1 MTKQEFQ
8 TLVNSRVLI
17 LDGATGSNLQKRG
30 MPTGICPE
38 LWITEHP
45 EVLKQLQNEYI
56 EAGSDIVYAPT
67 FSGNRIKMEEYG
79 LGDRLDEINTKL
91 VRICK
96 ENAAGRALVA
106 GDITMT
112 GAQLEPIGDLKFETL
127 VDVYKEQIGIL
138 AREGVDLIVIETMM
152 SLQETR
158 AAVIAAKE
166 AAPELPLMATLSF
179 TESGKTLYGAAA
191 ASAVVVLQEMGV
203 DAVGMNCSAGP
214 NRLPG
219 VLDQMLAVAKVPVI
233 AKPNAGLPKLDENGQ
248 TIYDMGPE
256 EFQKHM
262 RVLVEKGAAVVGGCC
277 GTSPD
282 YIRLLKD
289 IVAEKEG
296 PAVTKNE
303 NQAIYLASERE
314 VFAFEEN
321 QTLDLGAGIDFSKDE
336 DLVDEYKNGEFDTAV
351 DTAFDL
357 MDDEV
362 DALLFFADIE
372 ELDEAEIL
380 LEVIPEVT
388 QMVSLP
394 VVVATASLRTV
405 ETVLEHYSGIL
416 AIQCLAEDEDTK
428 KAIYQAVK
436 SCGAKLVTID
446 KKIICC

>member
-17 LDGATGSNLQKRG
+17 LDGATGSNLQRRG
-30 MPTGICPE
+30 MPTGVCPE
-38 LWITEHP
+38 LWITEHQ
-45 EVLKQLQNEYI
+45 EVLRQLQNEYI

-127 VDVYKEQIGIL
+127 IDVYKEQIGIL
-138 AREGVDLIVIETMM
+138 AREGVDLLVVETMM

-158 AAVIAAKE
+158 AAMIAARE
-166 AAPELPLMATLSF
+166 VAPQLPIMATLSF
-179 TESGKTLYGAAA
+179 TESGKTLYGADA
-191 ASAVVVLQEMGV
+191 ASAVAVLQEMGA

-214 NRLPG
+214 DRLG
-219 VLDQMLAVAKVPVI
+219 SVLDRMLAVAKVPVI
-233 AKPNAGLPKLDENGQ
+233 TKPNAGLPKLDENGQ

-256 EFQKHM
+256 EFKNHM
-262 RVLVEKGAAVVGGCC
+262 ETLVESGAAVIGGCC

-282 YIRLLKD
+282 YIQLLK
-289 IVAEKEG
+289 EL
-296 PAVTKNE
+296 VTTKGDHAAPKRE
-303 NQAIYLASERE
+303 NHTLYLASERE
-314 VFAFEEN
+314 VFAFEEG
-321 QTLDLGAGIDFSKDE
+321 QVLDLGDGIDFSQNE
-336 DLVDEYKNGEFDTAV
+336 DLVEEYKNGEFDTAV
-351 DTAFDL
+351 DTAFEL
-357 MDDEV
+357 LDDEA
-362 DALLFFADIE
+362 DALLFRADAPG
-372 ELDEAEIL
+372 LGEAEVL

-394 VVVATASLRTV
+394 VVVATASLKTV
-405 ETVLEHYSGIL
+405 EEVLKHYSGIL

-428 KAIYQAVK
+428 TAICQAVK